1 MDQERNVVSGEGE
14 LDWKRDVT
22 ELRLASGEV
31 LELPTNVLRLYRSG
45 RVHEGVGGEVR
56 LRREPMR
63 AQQPVAEGAAVS
75 TSGGGQLVPVIEEE
89 LEVGKRT
96 VESGRVRLRKET
108 SAEEI
113 SVNVPV
119 ASTTYEVERVAKDE
133 VLEEW
138 PEIRREGNT
147 TVYPVVEEDVVLTKR
162 LVLREEI
169 RVTERRAQSTER
181 KSVELRR
188 EDVVVEREGE
198 AGPGPEG
205 VV

>member
-45 RVHEGVGGEVR
+45 RVHEGRGGEVR
-56 LRREPMR
+56 LRREPVT
-63 AQQPVAEGAAVS
+63 QPQVPEAGVVS
-75 TSGGGQLVPVIEEE
+75 APGGGQVVPVIKEE
-89 LEVGKRT
+89 LEVGKRM

-133 VLEEW
+133 VLEAW
-138 PEIRREGNT
+138 PEVRREGDT

-169 RVTERRAQSTER
+169 RVTERRSESTER

-198 AGPGPEG
+198 AERGPQG
-205 VV
+205 VS